1 MIVKLVSDCPL
12 EIAIFCRAFSIA
24 LFWYILSLIVEVM
37 AATPSE
43 VTVVAAFTIPVLI
56 NKTVINIKLSLE
68 NLVIIIT

>member
-1 MIVKLVSDCPL
+1 
-12 EIAIFCRAFSIA
+12 
-24 LFWYILSLIVEVM
+24 M

>member
-1 MIVKLVSDCPL
+1 M
-12 EIAIFCRAFSIA
+12 
-24 LFWYILSLIVEVM
+24 VEVM

-43 VTVVAAFTIPVLI
+43 VMVVAAFTIPVLT